1 MLLMLLFKEIDSNC
15 LLNPIRV
22 IRVIAGSPISLVDL
36 WGAFVGN
43 KKKKTMYIKLIRNKP
58 QGNAITGRL
67 IVDDGQLTLDTLE
80 PWQYAIPAGFYRLR
94 LTYSPAFQEILPL
107 LDGVLGYARQ
117 PHNGIRRTGIRIH
130 AGNTIADSRGCILV
144 GYADIDYKTMGR
156 SGEARLLSSRKALNE
171 LREYLLNYQKEYP
184 NEEIYIEITEPDVY
198 PLYDVPYERELQ
210 KP

>member
-1 MLLMLLFKEIDSNC
+1 
-15 LLNPIRV
+15 
-22 IRVIAGSPISLVDL
+22 
-36 WGAFVGN
+36 
-43 KKKKTMYIKLIRNKP
+43 MYIQLIRNKP

-80 PWQYAIPAGFYRLR
+80 PWQYAIPAGCYRLR

-144 GYADIDYKTMGR
+144 GSADIGYKAISR
-156 SGEARLLSSRKALNE
+156 SGDEARLLSSRKALNE
-171 LREYLLNYQKEYP
+171 LREYLLNYQKQNP
-184 NEEIYIEITEPDVY
+184 HEEIFIEISAPDTY
-198 PLYDVPYERELQ
+198 PLYDVPYERQL
-210 KP
+210 

>member
-1 MLLMLLFKEIDSNC
+1 
-15 LLNPIRV
+15 
-22 IRVIAGSPISLVDL
+22 
-36 WGAFVGN
+36 
-43 KKKKTMYIKLIRNKP
+43 MYIRLIRNKP

-67 IVDDGQLTLDTLE
+67 SVDNEQLTMDTLE
-80 PWQYAIPAGFYRLR
+80 PWQYAIPAGCCRLR

-144 GYADIDYKTMGR
+144 GYADRDYKTIEHPKNRQIFRGPR
-156 SGEARLLSSRKALNE
+156 WRLGEARLLSSRKALNE
-171 LREYLLNYQKEYP
+171 LREYLLNYQKQNP
-184 NEEIYIEITEPDVY
+184 NEEIYIEISEPDAY

-210 KP
+210 KS

>member
-1 MLLMLLFKEIDSNC
+1 
-15 LLNPIRV
+15 
-22 IRVIAGSPISLVDL
+22 
-36 WGAFVGN
+36 
-43 KKKKTMYIKLIRNKP
+43 MYIRLIRNKP

-80 PWQYAIPAGFYRLR
+80 PWQYAIPAGCYRLR

-130 AGNTIADSRGCILV
+130 AGNTIADSQGCILV
-144 GYADIDYKTMGR
+144 GYTDIDYKTMGR

-171 LREYLLNYQKEYP
+171 LREYLLNYQKQNP
-184 NEEIYIEITEPDVY
+184 NEEIYIEISEPNAY

>member
-1 MLLMLLFKEIDSNC
+1 
-15 LLNPIRV
+15 
-22 IRVIAGSPISLVDL
+22 
-36 WGAFVGN
+36 
-43 KKKKTMYIKLIRNKP
+43 MYIRLIRNKP

-107 LDGVLGYARQ
+107 LDGVLGYARL

-144 GYADIDYKTMGR
+144 GSADRDYKTMGR
-156 SGEARLLSSRKALNE
+156 SGEEARLLSSRKALNE
-171 LREYLLNYQKEYP
+171 LREYLLNYQNEYP
-184 NEEIYIEITEPDVY
+184 NEEIYIEITE
-198 PLYDVPYERELQ
+198 LKCTQ
-210 KP
+210 KVRHKTKCRLWSIH

>member
-1 MLLMLLFKEIDSNC
+1 
-15 LLNPIRV
+15 
-22 IRVIAGSPISLVDL
+22 
-36 WGAFVGN
+36 
-43 KKKKTMYIKLIRNKP
+43 MYIKLIRNKP

-67 IVDDGQLTLDTLE
+67 IVDNGQLTLDTLE
-80 PWQYAIPAGFYRLR
+80 PWQYSIPAGCYRLR

-130 AGNTIADSRGCILV
+130 AGNTIADSQGCILV
-144 GYADIDYKTMGR
+144 GSADIDYKTIGR

-184 NEEIYIEITEPDVY
+184 NEEIYIEITEPDAY
-198 PLYDVPYERELQ
+198 PLYDVPYERQLQ

>member
-1 MLLMLLFKEIDSNC
+1 
-15 LLNPIRV
+15 
-22 IRVIAGSPISLVDL
+22 
-36 WGAFVGN
+36 
-43 KKKKTMYIKLIRNKP
+43 MYIKLIRNKP

-80 PWQYAIPAGFYRLR
+80 PWQYAIPAGCYRLR
-94 LTYSPAFQEILPL
+94 LTYSPTFHELLPL

-144 GYADIDYKTMGR
+144 GSADIGYKAMGR
-156 SGEARLLSSRKALNE
+156 SGEEARLLSSRKALNE
-171 LREYLLNYQKEYP
+171 LRAYLLNYQKQYP
-184 NEEIYIEITEPDVY
+184 NEEMYIEITEPDAY

-210 KP
+210 MP

>member
-1 MLLMLLFKEIDSNC
+1 
-15 LLNPIRV
+15 
-22 IRVIAGSPISLVDL
+22 
-36 WGAFVGN
+36 
-43 KKKKTMYIKLIRNKP
+43 MYIKLIRNKP

-80 PWQYAIPAGFYRLR
+80 PWQYAIPAGCYRLR
-94 LTYSPAFQEILPL
+94 LTHSPTFGEILPI

-130 AGNTIADSRGCILV
+130 AGNTIADSQGCILV
-144 GYADIDYKTMGR
+144 GYADIDYKTIGR

-184 NEEIYIEITEPDVY
+184 NEEIYIEITEPDAY
-198 PLYDVPYERELQ
+198 PLYNVPYERELQ

>member
-1 MLLMLLFKEIDSNC
+1 
-15 LLNPIRV
+15 
-22 IRVIAGSPISLVDL
+22 
-36 WGAFVGN
+36 
-43 KKKKTMYIKLIRNKP
+43 MYIRLIRNKP

-67 IVDDGQLTLDTLE
+67 VVDGGQLTQDTLE

-94 LTYSPAFQEILPL
+94 LTYSPTFQEILPL
-107 LDGVLGYARQ
+107 IDGVVGYARE

-144 GYADIDYKTMGR
+144 GSADIGHKVMGR

-184 NEEIYIEITEPDVY
+184 HEEIYIEVTEPDAY
-198 PLYDVPYERELQ
+198 PLYDVPCERELQ